1 MLRSVPKEN
10 LNIWEEDVY
19 SPERQVSET
28 DSKFNGEISNLSTE
42 LLEIKISGDTKEV
55 TIMITGY
62 IVKKLSKIKVCAFCI
77 IKKIADETNIKYD
90 EYLRTLS
97 RRDLIYP
104 SPLIRL

>member
-10 LNIWEEDVY
+10 LNILVEDVY

-62 IVKKLSKIKVCAFCI
+62 IAELSKVKVCACCI
-77 IKKIADETNIKYD
+77 VKKIADEINIKYD

-104 SPLIRL
+104 SPLIGL

>member
-10 LNIWEEDVY
+10 LNVWEEDVY
-19 SPERQVSET
+19 SPERQVLET
-28 DSKFNGEISNLSTE
+28 DSKCNGEISNLSTE

-62 IVKKLSKIKVCAFCI
+62 IVKKLSKVKVCAFCI

>member
-42 LLEIKISGDTKEV
+42 LL
-55 TIMITGY
+55 
-62 IVKKLSKIKVCAFCI
+62 
-77 IKKIADETNIKYD
+77 
-90 EYLRTLS
+90 
-97 RRDLIYP
+97 
-104 SPLIRL
+104 

>member
-10 LNIWEEDVY
+10 LNILVEDVY

-62 IVKKLSKIKVCAFCI
+62 IAELSKVKVCAFCI
-77 IKKIADETNIKYD
+77 VKKIADEINIKYD

-104 SPLIRL
+104 SPLIGL

>member
-1 MLRSVPKEN
+1 
-10 LNIWEEDVY
+10 
-19 SPERQVSET
+19 
-28 DSKFNGEISNLSTE
+28 
-42 LLEIKISGDTKEV
+42 
-55 TIMITGY
+55 MITGY
-62 IVKKLSKIKVCAFCI
+62 IVKKLSKVKVCAFCI